1 MTTSSALSSNTLDPS
16 HPFEAVLLVMAALS
30 RRKQADYAR
39 DTDLFSNFR
48 ETAVAIGIPEFNA
61 LAAVEFNIA
70 QKEARLRALR
80 ANGRMDDPANES
92 VADTLIDRA
101 VYAVIA
107 VAVHA
112 EMQDAIVEPVVLPP
126 LAREA

>member
-1 MTTSSALSSNTLDPS
+1 MNDNTPHPSN
-16 HPFEAVLLVMAALS
+16 PFEAVLLEMATLFQ
-30 RRKQADYAR
+30 RKRADYAR

-48 ETAVAIGIPEFNA
+48 ETATAIGIPEFDA

-80 ANGRMDDPANES
+80 ANGRMAATANES

-107 VAVHA
+107 LSVY
-112 EMQDAIVEPVVLPP
+112 
-126 LAREA
+126 REQGSE